1 MNTTSRRLARVRDF
15 ALIAT
20 GAAFFV
26 LAAIFVAGRIWFRP
40 LFLTAL
46 GGEPLLYAGFFLG
59 AAVVLGTLHAF
70 ARPPIP

>member
-1 MNTTSRRLARVRDF
+1 MNKTSLRLSRARDF

-26 LAAIFVAGRIWFRP
+26 LAALFVAGGIWFRP

-46 GGEPLLYAGFFLG
+46 GGEPLLYAGFFLAAG
-59 AAVVLGTLHAF
+59 AALGTLHAF
-70 ARPPIP
+70 ARPPRP

>member
-1 MNTTSRRLARVRDF
+1 MRDF
-15 ALIAT
+15 ALIAS

-26 LAAIFVAGRIWFRP
+26 LAALFVAGRIWFRP

-46 GGEPLLYAGFFLG
+46 GAEPLLYAGSFLV

-70 ARPPIP
+70 ARPPLP